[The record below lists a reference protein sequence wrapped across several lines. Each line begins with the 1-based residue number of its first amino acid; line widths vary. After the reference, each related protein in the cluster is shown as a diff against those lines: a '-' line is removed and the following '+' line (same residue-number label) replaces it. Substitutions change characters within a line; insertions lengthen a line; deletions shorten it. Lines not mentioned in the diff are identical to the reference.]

1 MTADLSP
8 TTDADVEAPVPE
20 RYAAVETDDG
30 DLVVFDA
37 EDADAWIQSSDATC
51 LTDLR

>member
-1 MTADLSP
+1 MTADASQS
-8 TTDADVEAPVPE
+8 TDATEGVPVSN

>member
-1 MTADLSP
+1 MTADVTRS
-8 TTDADVEAPVPE
+8 DEHDGAPVSN

-37 EDADAWIQSSDATC
+37 EDADAWIQSSSATC

>member
-1 MTADLSP
+1 MS
-8 TTDADVEAPVPE
+8 TDVSDSDDAPSTAPVPD

-37 EDADAWIQSSDATC
+37 EDADAWIQSTNATC
-51 LTDLR
+51 LSQLR